1 MKISILGPAW
11 PYRGG
16 IAAFNERLAHQL
28 QSEEHTV
35 RLYTF
40 TLQYPSFL
48 FPGKTQYSVEPK
60 PADLDVER
68 CVNSCNPFS
77 WISTGRKIK
86 KEAPD
91 LLIVAYWLPFMA
103 PALGT
108 VCRIAKSN
116 GVTRVIALLHNL
128 IPHEHR
134 PGDTFFSRYFIGSI
148 DGAVSLSKSVL
159 DDVAHFNAKLP
170 RVFSPHPL
178 YDNFGEAVTREEACA
193 KLGLDP
199 NQRYFLFFGLIRD
212 YKGLDWLLEAYAKTQ
227 ELLKSNVGDNSTL
240 HTPNFSLIIAGE
252 FYSDGTKYHEQA
264 QRLGIEDRLIW
275 KSEFVPDSEVKYYFG
290 AADLIVQP
298 YKTATQSGVTQIAYH
313 FEKPMLVTRVGG
325 LAEIV
330 PDGKVG
336 YAVEP
341 EITAIAEALTDFT
354 KNHPD
359 FTEGIRDEKRQYSW
373 SFMTQR
379 LLSLLPSITND

>member
-1 MKISILGPAW
+1 MRISILGPAW

-28 QSEEHTV
+28 QAEGHTV

-40 TLQYPSFL
+40 TLQYPAFL
-48 FPGKTQYSVEPK
+48 FPGKTQYSVEAK
-60 PADLDVER
+60 PADLEIER
-68 CVNSCNPFS
+68 SVNSCNPIS

-86 KEAPD
+86 KDRPD

-103 PALGT
+103 PALGS

-116 GVTRVIALLHNL
+116 GHTRVIALLHNL

-134 PGDTFFSRYFIGSI
+134 PGDQLFSRYFIGSI
-148 DGAVSLSKSVL
+148 DAAVSLSKSVL
-159 DDVAHFNAKLP
+159 EEISLFNKELP

-178 YDNFGEAVTREEACA
+178 YDNFGEKVSREEACA
-193 KLGLDP
+193 SLGLDP
-199 NQRYFLFFGLIRD
+199 GKQYLLFFGLIRD
-212 YKGLDWLLEAYAKTQ
+212 YKGLDWLLDAFAQ
-227 ELLKSNVGDNSTL
+227 MLKSLKAEGQKTADL
-240 HTPNFSLIIAGE
+240 RLIIAGE
-252 FYSDGTKYHEQA
+252 FYTDGTRYHEQA
-264 QRLGIEDRLIW
+264 QRLGIEDHLIW
-275 KSEFVPDSEVKYYFG
+275 KSEFVPDSAVRNYFG

-330 PDGKVG
+330 PHGKVG
-336 YAVEP
+336 YSVEP
-341 EITAIAEALTDFT
+341 TIVAIAEAMTDFVLH
-354 KNHPD
+354 HPD
-359 FTEGIRDEKRQYSW
+359 FTAGILDEKQQYSW
-373 SFMTQR
+373 SVMTQR
-379 LLSLLPSITND
+379 LLSILK

>member
-28 QSEEHTV
+28 QSEGHMV

-103 PALGT
+103 PALGS

-178 YDNFGEAVTREEACA
+178 YDNFGEPVTREEACA

-227 ELLKSNVGDNSTL
+227 ELLKSNVDDNSTL
-240 HTPNFSLIIAGE
+240 HTPNSSLIIAGE

-264 QRLGIEDRLIW
+264 QRLEIENRLIW

-330 PDGKVG
+330 PNGKVG

-341 EITAIAEALTDFT
+341 EITTIAEALTDFT

>member
-1 MKISILGPAW
+1 MRISILGPAW

-28 QSEEHTV
+28 QTEGHEV

-48 FPGKTQYSVEPK
+48 FPGKTQYSVEQK
-60 PADLDVER
+60 PVDLSIER
-68 CVNSCNPFS
+68 CVNSCNPIS
-77 WISTGRKIK
+77 WFVTGNAIK
-86 KEAPD
+86 KDVPE

-108 VCRIAKSN
+108 ICRIAKRN
-116 GVTRVIALLHNL
+116 KKTRVVGLLHNL

-134 PGDTFFSRYFIGSI
+134 PGDQFFSSYFIGSV
-148 DGAVSLSKSVL
+148 DAAVSLSKSVL
-159 DDVAHFNAKLP
+159 DEISLFNADLP

-178 YDNFGEAVTREEACA
+178 YDNFGEKVPRDEACE

-199 NQRYFLFFGLIRD
+199 VRNYFLFFGLIRD
-212 YKGLDWLLEAYAKTQ
+212 YKGLDWLLDAFAQLQDTTA
-227 ELLKSNVGDNSTL
+227 SNY
-240 HTPNFSLIIAGE
+240 SLIIAGE

-290 AADLIVQP
+290 AADLIAQP

-336 YAVEP
+336 YSVEP
-341 EITAIAEALTDFT
+341 EVKAITTALTDFVR
-354 KNHPD
+354 NHPD
-359 FTEGIRDEKRQYSW
+359 FSEGIRDEKLQYSW
-373 SFMTQR
+373 SYMTQR
-379 LLSLLPSITND
+379 LLSLLTSSTNN